1 VPRLFGTDGI
11 RGVANVDLKPTT
23 AFALGR
29 ATASRLVGP
38 GGSIVVGQD
47 TRRSGDMFVAAI
59 AAGATSLGVSVHVVG
74 VVPTPAL
81 AFLAGDGEDA
91 AGIMVS
97 ASHNPADDNGLKVLD
112 AAGLKLDDAVEDELE
127 QLIWRSDELAGSV
140 PSALGT
146 IIDARDRLERYVTH
160 REGLAASI
168 KAQGL
173 RIVVDAANGSA
184 SAVAGRIIGAT
195 GASVEVMNDQPDGLN
210 INLHCGATDPAA
222 LAARVA
228 ATGADL
234 GFALD
239 GDADRCVAVDGSGH
253 VVDGDRLIGLLA
265 LNRLARPGADPTD
278 PAVGTVVVSVLSNGG
293 LQQAVE
299 AAGGSVVRTPVGDK
313 YILEGMQV
321 SGAGLGGEK
330 SGHVIIREHTT
341 SGDGLVTALEVL
353 RVVTTSD
360 ASLAELAAR
369 IPLLPQEQRAVR
381 VRHKEQW
388 EGDPVLRRAIA
399 DAERRLG
406 SGGGRVLVR
415 PSGTEPSLRVMI
427 EGTDPDLV
435 RELADGLSA
444 LAGERLN

>member
-29 ATASRLVGP
+29 ATARRLVP
-38 GGSIVVGQD
+38 AGGSIVVGQD

-59 AAGATSLGVSVHVVG
+59 AAGATSLGVTVHVVG

-81 AFLAGDGEDA
+81 AFLAAEGVDA

-97 ASHNPADDNGLKVLD
+97 ASHNPAEDNGLKVLD
-112 AAGLKLDDAVEDELE
+112 SEGLKLDDAVEDELE
-127 QLIWRSDELAGSV
+127 QLIWRSEELAGAA
-140 PSALGT
+140 PDQLGT
-146 IIDARDRLERYVTH
+146 VVDARDRITRYVAH
-160 REGLAASI
+160 REALAGSIDAS
-168 KAQGL
+168 GL
-173 RIVVDAANGSA
+173 RIVLDCANGSA
-184 SAVAGRIIGAT
+184 SAVGRRILAAT
-195 GASVEVMNDQPDGLN
+195 RATVEVINDQPDGLN
-210 INLHCGATDPAA
+210 INLRSGATDPAG

-228 ATGADL
+228 ELGADL

-239 GDADRCVAVDGSGH
+239 GDADRLVAVDGSGV
-253 VVDGDRLIGLLA
+253 VVDGDRILGVLA
-265 LNRLARPGADPTD
+265 LDRLSRDGAEASD
-278 PAVGTVVVSVLSNGG
+278 PAHRTLVVSVLSNGG

-330 SGHVIIREHTT
+330 SGHVIVREHTT

-353 RVVTTSD
+353 RVITSTGRRLAD
-360 ASLAELAAR
+360 LAEQ

-381 VRHKEQW
+381 VRHKDQW
-388 EGDPVLRRAIA
+388 EGDLVLQRAIA

-406 SGGGRVLVR
+406 DGGRVLVR
-415 PSGTEPSLRVMI
+415 PSGTEPALRVMV
-427 EGTDPDLV
+427 EGPDADMV
-435 RELADGLSA
+435 RQLADGLSA
-444 LAGERLN
+444 LAEQRLH